1 MRTWFTGKPCEY
13 TERSHINFC
22 VYDSTWEATEAF
34 ELDRSSNVSAWVKND
49 HLGFEVLY
57 IYQGVVHKYRP
68 DFLVRLKDGAML
80 VLETKG
86 QESDQDKTKRASL
99 DEWVKAVNEH
109 GEFGKWGWAVS
120 RSPGDVAEI
129 LHQPDKA
136 SPGDGVGSKM

>member
-22 VYDSTWEATEAF
+22 VYDSAWEATEAF
-34 ELDRSSNVSAWVKND
+34 ELDRDQNVAAWVKND

-68 DFLVRLKDGAML
+68 DFLIRLKNGAML

-86 QESDQDKTKRASL
+86 QEGDQDKTKRTSL
-99 DEWVKAVNEH
+99 DEWVKAVNEQ
-109 GEFGKWGWAVS
+109 GEFGRWRWAFS
-120 RSPGDVAEI
+120 KSPGDLKEI
-129 LHQPDKA
+129 LHRLDEPTR
-136 SPGDGVGSKM
+136 G